1 MDEWRTGARPRIL
14 GKVVAGPDP
23 RPELI
28 GRDEDLVA
36 LDAALEQARGGEP
49 VTVLVAGEAGIGKT
63 RLVEEFGER
72 AFAAGARLLTG
83 ACVDLGDAA
92 MPYGALMDALRG
104 VPAEAFDALSD
115 AARHALAALVPEAA
129 PDGDTDPATQAELFA
144 ALLRLLEHVG
154 RQEPLVLVI
163 EDLHWADRSTQDLLK
178 FLVRGLRQAA
188 VLVVLTYRTD
198 EMVRDHPVPQ
208 LLTELRRAPRAHARV
223 LGGLT
228 REQLGRHLDTM
239 AGRAVDAGTL
249 DAIAARSEGNPFF
262 AEELLAAQDGAGPI
276 PASVGDALLAR
287 LDRLPPTAQAVARVA
302 APLGH
307 YVEHELLAAIA
318 DLPQSTLDQAVRACV
333 TGHVLVVDEGGRGYR
348 FRHALLQEVAACE
361 LLPGERARVHH
372 RVAEL
377 LESRPAGRGTAE
389 AQRLAEIAHHRLQS
403 DDSATALGAALRAA
417 RAAERVHA
425 LAEASR
431 NYDAALRLWDRVA
444 EPETIAQV
452 DLAEVLDRAAE
463 CRWLGTGDAGGS
475 AELLERALTEL
486 GDAAPALRRAD
497 LTSRLAMTSWDAHAN
512 ARAGLPLH
520 EAALGMLDDAPSAI
534 AARVRA
540 RFANTLLLLGDFPA
554 AERRAADAVRTARA
568 AGVLSEVADPL
579 ITLFVCRALE
589 GDDAGTLALM
599 EEARG
604 PVLETADARIVK
616 RFFTNAITSLHNFG
630 RYEEA
635 LALSAEGIELHD
647 RAGLD
652 YHGKMCMHANAADA
666 LCALG
671 RPRDAAA
678 LLGEAEGTVHV
689 GHAAPP
695 SRARPGRAARGPARG
710 RRRAS
715 QADSRGARRGG
726 DADPPRGHAGGRG
739 RALARRLRHS
749 AERSG

>member
-1 MDEWRTGARPRIL
+1 
-14 GKVVAGPDP
+14 
-23 RPELI
+23 
-28 GRDEDLVA
+28 
-36 LDAALEQARGGEP
+36 
-49 VTVLVAGEAGIGKT
+49 
-63 RLVEEFGER
+63 
-72 AFAAGARLLTG
+72 
-83 ACVDLGDAA
+83 
-92 MPYGALMDALRG
+92 
-104 VPAEAFDALSD
+104 
-115 AARHALAALVPEAA
+115 
-129 PDGDTDPATQAELFA
+129 
-144 ALLRLLEHVG
+144 
-154 RQEPLVLVI
+154 
-163 EDLHWADRSTQDLLK
+163 
-178 FLVRGLRQAA
+178 
-188 VLVVLTYRTD
+188 
-198 EMVRDHPVPQ
+198 
-208 LLTELRRAPRAHARV
+208 
-223 LGGLT
+223 
-228 REQLGRHLDTM
+228 
-239 AGRAVDAGTL
+239 
-249 DAIAARSEGNPFF
+249 
-262 AEELLAAQDGAGPI
+262 
-276 PASVGDALLAR
+276 
-287 LDRLPPTAQAVARVA
+287 
-302 APLGH
+302 
-307 YVEHELLAAIA
+307 
-318 DLPQSTLDQAVRACV
+318 
-333 TGHVLVVDEGGRGYR
+333 VLVVDEGGRGYR

-389 AQRLAEIAHHRLQS
+389 AQRLAEIAHHRLRS

-475 AELLERALTEL
+475 AELLECALAEL

-554 AERRAADAVRTARA
+554 AARHAADAVRTARA
-568 AGVLSEVADPL
+568 AGAPSEVADPL
-579 ITLFVCRALE
+579 ITLFVCRSFE
-589 GDDAGTLALM
+589 GDDAGTVALM

-635 LALSAEGIELHD
+635 LALSAEGIELHN

-671 RPRDAAA
+671 RPREAAA
-678 LLGEAEGTVHV
+678 LLGEADGTFTSDTLLVHL
-689 GHAAPP
+689 GHAQVALLE
-695 SRARPGRAARGPARG
+695 GRLEAAAARLERILEVRDVEAMLILPAATLAAEVALWRG
-710 RRRAS
+710 DFATALNVLGDGEAAVCEDDWVAAASFFAVSVRA
-715 QADSRGARRGG
+715 QADSAEGGALGDDTARAEADRVVQRLRQITRQAAVRVPEAHARGLLGEAERSRLDPYPDPAAWHAAAEAFDALGRPYEAAYAHWRHAQAVARAQGPRDELERAAGQAHAKAGAVGARHLV
-726 DADPPRGHAGGRG
+726 DAAER
-739 RALARRLRHS
+739 LARRARVRLPGMAQDAGDTFPDLTAR
-749 AERSG
+749 EREVLALIADGRTNRQIAQELFITEKTASVHVSNILGKLGATNRGEAAALAHRAGFEPLPVAR